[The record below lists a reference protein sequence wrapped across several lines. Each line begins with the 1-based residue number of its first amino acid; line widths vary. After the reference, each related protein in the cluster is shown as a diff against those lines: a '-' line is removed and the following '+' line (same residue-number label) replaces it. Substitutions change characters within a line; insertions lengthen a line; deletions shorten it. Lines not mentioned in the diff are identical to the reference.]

1 MKFRNSILLFAV
13 FLVLDAAQAQ
23 VTVLDGVYIKE
34 HTPGRKPIT
43 YGSGGPFGNSLMREA
58 NMMWSKRVWRRIDM
72 REKINHPLYY
82 PENPIQD
89 RKSLFDVL
97 KEAILVEG
105 TITAYDP
112 GPLNDDD
119 EFTLA
124 LTPDEVKKK
133 LFWIDTVWVTDIE
146 TDEMVPTLQE
156 QQVKTE
162 VIQQYEIKEDWFF
175 DNERS
180 VMDVRIIGICPMQ
193 KKIDELTGEFRGFEP
208 LFWVYFP
215 EARHVLANA
224 EVYNVHNDAERRT
237 FDDIFWKRQFGS
249 FIVKESNVYDRVII
263 EYKTGLDALIEA
275 EKIKND
281 MFMIE
286 HDLWHF

>member
-1 MKFRNSILLFAV
+1 MKIRNSILLFV
-13 FLVLDAAQAQ
+13 FFLVVDAAQAQ

-43 YGSGGPFGNSLMREA
+43 YGSGGPYGSSLIREA

-82 PENPIQD
+82 PEDPIQD

-133 LFWIDTVWVTDIE
+133 LFWVDTVWVTDIE
-146 TDEMVPTLQE
+146 TDEMVPELQE
-156 QQVKTE
+156 QSVKTE
-162 VIQQYEIKEDWFF
+162 LIQQYEIKEDWFF

-224 EVYNVHNDAERRT
+224 EVYNIHNDAERRT
-237 FDDIFWKRQFGS
+237 YDDIFWKRQFGS

-275 EKIKND
+275 EKIKDD